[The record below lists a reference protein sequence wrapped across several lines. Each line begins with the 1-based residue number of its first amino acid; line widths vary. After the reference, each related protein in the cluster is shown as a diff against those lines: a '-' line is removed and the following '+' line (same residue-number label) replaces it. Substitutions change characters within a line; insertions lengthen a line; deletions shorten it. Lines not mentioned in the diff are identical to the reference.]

1 MPYVDIG
8 GTRLHYHVAGE
19 GPLALLVHGYPFD
32 ATMWLDQLARLR
44 AVRRCVAPDLRGFGA
59 SAPTTE
65 RTLPMELHAADLVE
79 LIATLADGDATA
91 DVVGL
96 SMGGYVALAMWE
108 HHPEVV
114 RSLALLDTR
123 AEPDD
128 EEGRAGR
135 EASISSV
142 VEQGRT
148 PLATDLVG
156 NLLAPDADATARAR
170 VRTMIEGTRVE
181 TIVAAL
187 RGMRDRPDRT
197 ALLSTIDVP
206 TLVVAGEHDAPT
218 PPQAMQVMAD
228 TIPGARFEVVAGAGH
243 VTAVERPEV
252 VCDLLTDFW
261 GRPAVTGVGGR

>member
-1 MPYVDIG
+1 MPHVDVA

-19 GPLALLVHGYPFD
+19 GPLALLVHGFPFD
-32 ATMWLDQLARLR
+32 ATMWLDQLSRLR
-44 AVRRCVAPDLRGFGA
+44 TVRRCVAPDLRGFGA

-65 RTLPMELHAADLVE
+65 RTLPMERHAQDMAQ
-79 LIATLADGDATA
+79 LIATLADGDAVA
-91 DVVGL
+91 DVVAL
-96 SMGGYVALAMWE
+96 SMGGYVVLALWE
-108 HHPEVV
+108 NHPERV

-135 EASISSV
+135 DATISSV
-142 VEQGRT
+142 VQQGRT
-148 PLATDLVG
+148 PLATDLLG
-156 NLLAPDADATARAR
+156 SLLAPDADATARAR

-218 PPQAMQVMAD
+218 PPEAMQVMAD
-228 TIPGARFEVVAGAGH
+228 TIPGARFEVVPGAGH

-252 VCDLLTDFW
+252 ICDLLAEFW
-261 GRPAVTGVGGR
+261 GAQQ